1 MGNQR
6 PTSRLSWIR
15 RIEASKLLTAISK
28 FRFGVK
34 PKLQWLREE
43 VINAPLEPILHPS
56 SRRIWWLGL
65 SIFAGNA
72 VFAWIWSVWLPQP
85 YENLALRFIAS
96 ALGLALMVPKI
107 NHDPDSL
114 LAQRVFSIVFW
125 LELPVFF
132 TWMYLCNS
140 ASPVWLASTASML
153 LIYYLVTDWRLA
165 SLGTINGF
173 LVSLIAFALAGPT
186 VAPFPD
192 GQIAVHAVVF
202 AFVWFSAL
210 VLNLSSANL
219 RRTHLSHTLATIG
232 IMAHELRTPLSTAAL
247 LGDAMQMEVA
257 RWPSSPLAP
266 QIEKLA
272 VRLHRLVRTMNHQ
285 IDTQITNAKLR
296 ELPRPT
302 ELVSAT
308 RLVADAVA
316 NYPYASSRQE
326 RCVRVVNHD
335 EFNFRSCSR
344 QFSQV
349 LDNLIKNALHSLM
362 AADSSYAPGALR
374 IEISAHKNDKNYGT
388 IIVEDDGMG
397 IKPEALLQIFKPF
410 FSSNKDTGHGL
421 GLAFCQQVVRS
432 AGGSIS
438 VKSRFAVGATFVI
451 VLPIAK

>member
-1 MGNQR
+1 MGNQKT
-6 PTSRLSWIR
+6 TSRLLWIR
-15 RIEASKLLTAISK
+15 RIEASKLLTATSK

-43 VINAPLEPILHPS
+43 VVNAPFEPILHPS
-56 SRRIWWLGL
+56 SRRLWWLGL

-114 LAQRVFSIVFW
+114 LAQRVFNIVFW

-202 AFVWFSAL
+202 AF
-210 VLNLSSANL
+210 
-219 RRTHLSHTLATIG
+219 T
-232 IMAHELRTPLSTAAL
+232 
-247 LGDAMQMEVA
+247 
-257 RWPSSPLAP
+257 
-266 QIEKLA
+266 
-272 VRLHRLVRTMNHQ
+272 
-285 IDTQITNAKLR
+285 
-296 ELPRPT
+296 
-302 ELVSAT
+302 
-308 RLVADAVA
+308 
-316 NYPYASSRQE
+316 
-326 RCVRVVNHD
+326 
-335 EFNFRSCSR
+335 
-344 QFSQV
+344 
-349 LDNLIKNALHSLM
+349 
-362 AADSSYAPGALR
+362 
-374 IEISAHKNDKNYGT
+374 
-388 IIVEDDGMG
+388 
-397 IKPEALLQIFKPF
+397 
-410 FSSNKDTGHGL
+410 
-421 GLAFCQQVVRS
+421 
-432 AGGSIS
+432 
-438 VKSRFAVGATFVI
+438 
-451 VLPIAK
+451 